1 MYHFMI
7 RLTYKLTLL
16 LTGAIMISL
25 SSCVGKS
32 NQERQSTNR
41 PEAKIEEKTE
51 AGYSLTSTW
60 IDELK
65 NLRTAVS
72 KGDLE
77 KMKTYFNF
85 PLVDDTTQIWSA
97 VYDGVEED
105 KRPKVYKEVF
115 TEDDFKDHYTSLFNA
130 PFIKSIG
137 MVDLDKLYK
146 TNESVTD
153 DIKGKTEGYHMVANF
168 DKPTAMLQ
176 LSVVFS
182 GELDEDG
189 NVISETEHAIIYFFK
204 IKDDKYLKFDKI
216 LFAG

>member
-1 MYHFMI
+1 MK
-7 RLTYKLTLL
+7 LNYKLTLL

-25 SSCVGKS
+25 SSCVRKS
-32 NQERQSTNR
+32 NQERQSTNQ
-41 PEAKIEEKTE
+41 PEAKIEGKTE
-51 AGYSLTSTW
+51 AGYGLTNTW
-60 IDELK
+60 IDDLK

-105 KRPKVYKEVF
+105 KKPKEYKEIF
-115 TEDDFKDHYTSLFNA
+115 TEDDFKDHCTSLFNA

-137 MVDLDKLYK
+137 RVDLDKLYK

-153 DIKGKTEGYHMVANF
+153 DIKGKLESYHMVANF

-182 GELDEDG
+182 GELDEKG
-189 NVISETEHAIIYFFK
+189 NAISETEHAIIYFFK
-204 IKDDKYLKFDKI
+204 INDDKYLKFDKI

>member
-1 MYHFMI
+1 MSHFMI
-7 RLTYKLTLL
+7 RLTYKLKLL

-25 SSCVGKS
+25 SSCVEKS
-32 NQERQSTNR
+32 SEERQSTGH
-41 PEAKIEEKTE
+41 PEAKMEGKTE
-51 AGYSLTSTW
+51 AGYISTNTW
-60 IDELK
+60 IDDLK
-65 NLRTAVS
+65 NFRAAVS

-85 PLVDDTTQIWSA
+85 PLMDDTTQIWSA

-105 KRPKVYKEVF
+105 KRPKEYKEIF
-115 TEDDFKDHYTSLFNA
+115 TEDDFKDHYKSLFNA
-130 PFIKSIG
+130 PFIESVR
-137 MVDLDKLYK
+137 MVDLNKLYK
-146 TNESVTD
+146 TNESITD
-153 DIKGKTEGYHMVANF
+153 DIKGKTKGYHMVANF

-182 GELDEDG
+182 GELDEEG
-189 NVISETEHAIIYFFK
+189 NAISETEHAIIYFFK

>member
-1 MYHFMI
+1 
-7 RLTYKLTLL
+7 
-16 LTGAIMISL
+16 MISL
-25 SSCVGKS
+25 SSCVRKS
-32 NQERQSTNR
+32 NQERQSTNQ
-41 PEAKIEEKTE
+41 PEAKIEGKTE
-51 AGYSLTSTW
+51 AGYGLTNTW
-60 IDELK
+60 IDDLK

-105 KRPKVYKEVF
+105 KKPKEYKEIF
-115 TEDDFKDHYTSLFNA
+115 TEDDFKDHCTSLFNA

-137 MVDLDKLYK
+137 RVDLDKLYK

-153 DIKGKTEGYHMVANF
+153 DIKGKLESYHMVANF

-182 GELDEDG
+182 GELDEKG
-189 NVISETEHAIIYFFK
+189 NAISETEHAIIYFFK
-204 IKDDKYLKFDKI
+204 INDDKYLKFDKI